1 MRTERKKTV
10 NWRRL
15 AGLVGANRRHF
26 LSATVFVLL
35 AVCASYAI
43 PFVTSFTLDYVI
55 RGDASGLQLPA
66 FLLQWLDRLGGRD
79 YFLSLHQSAE
89 ALDALSDTF
98 TPRQQALFRAYEDAR
113 SESQSAY
120 QDAYA
125 RQAFLLAR
133 AVYR

>member
-66 FLLQWLDRLGGRD
+66 FLLQWLDGLEVGKTGHYPAGWEND
-79 YFLSLHQSAE
+79 PWHPN
-89 ALDALSDTF
+89 DTGYAHF
-98 TPRQQALFRAYEDAR
+98 YEQIPQRVWDKL
-113 SESQSAY
+113 ECPKP
-120 QDAYA
+120 
-125 RQAFLLAR
+125 
-133 AVYR
+133 